1 MMGEINVYTIILL
14 LFAKQ
19 AFGIRVTELTVPSH
33 AVEDGSVLLQCHYD
47 LEGDMLYSIK
57 WYKDN
62 REFFRYVPSNN
73 IPFSYFPLNGVTVYV
88 SIIHAYASARI
99 GPARDQEKDSSSN
112 VVKLVNLTPESA
124 GLYRCEVS
132 GEGPYFVTVFDE
144 KKIRV
149 HLLPY
154 DRPRVIGLQEEY
166 KVSDILAV
174 NCTSSRSRP
183 QTQLKWLINNEAA
196 PRRHITGPWYR
207 ISDERPDARE
217 TILQLRFILK
227 EEHFK
232 NGLLQIKCQSS
243 IAPLYQ
249 DEIVHHIMRAEDSI
263 LDPIPEEVINEEV
276 NKMFGQH
283 TQREERDPIPIAE
296 SQNDRNSAATFRASY
311 SSIVII
317 LLLKAIS

>member
-1 MMGEINVYTIILL
+1 MMGERTVCTILFL
-14 LFAKQ
+14 LFMKQ
-19 AFGIRVTELTVPSH
+19 ALGIRVSELTVPSH
-33 AVEDGSVLLQCHYD
+33 AVEGGSVLLQCHYD

-62 REFFRYVPSNN
+62 REFFRYVPSNSV
-73 IPFSYFPLNGVTVYV
+73 PFSYFPLPGVRV
-88 SIIHAYASARI
+88 
-99 GPARDQEKDSSSN
+99 DEKDSSSN

-144 KKIRV
+144 KNISV

-183 QTQLKWLINNEAA
+183 QAQLKWLINNEAA

-217 TILQLRFILK
+217 TILQLRFILR

-232 NGLLQIKCQSS
+232 NGLLQIKCQSA

-249 DEIVHHIMRAEDSI
+249 DETVHHIIRAEDSF
-263 LDPIPEEVINEEV
+263 LDPISDEVINEEV
-276 NKMFGQH
+276 NKVFGH
-283 TQREERDPIPIAE
+283 TQREEREEIPIAE
-296 SQNDRNSAATFRASY
+296 SQNDRDSAAVFHATYA
-311 SSIVII
+311 SIVMIFLLQII
-317 LLLKAIS
+317 L

>member
-73 IPFSYFPLNGVTVYV
+73 IPFSYFPLNGVTV
-88 SIIHAYASARI
+88 
-99 GPARDQEKDSSSN
+99 DEKDSSSN

-144 KKIRV
+144 KKISV

-183 QTQLKWLINNEAA
+183 QTQLKWLINDEAA

-249 DEIVHHIMRAEDSI
+249 DEIVHHIIRAEDSI

-283 TQREERDPIPIAE
+283 TQREEREPIPIAE